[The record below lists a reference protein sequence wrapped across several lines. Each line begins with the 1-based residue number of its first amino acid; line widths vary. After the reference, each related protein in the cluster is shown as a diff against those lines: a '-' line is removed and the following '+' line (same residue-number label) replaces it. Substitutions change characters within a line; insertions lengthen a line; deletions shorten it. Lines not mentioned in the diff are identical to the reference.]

1 MNTGSRGTSGSGSEE
16 KEVSMSEV
24 LSRLKSI
31 EETMRSIIP
40 LKDQVTALETAITE
54 QGQQLQLLSTSLL
67 RVERG
72 SGTRAVLGSPIA
84 AV

>member
-1 MNTGSRGTSGSGSEE
+1 
-16 KEVSMSEV
+16 MSEV